1 MDAACNAGC
10 VRNRLS
16 RTSSTLAAMATSTHV
31 IHQGEPGIRLAAG
44 DLEAI
49 VIPSAGMVVASLR
62 LRGDELLGRADSL
75 AAWVVGGHTMGIPLL
90 HPWANRLA
98 GTRYAIDGQA
108 VEIDPASPLLH
119 RDANGLPIHGLLAA
133 SPAWKAIT
141 PVANEARARLTAVLD
156 AEDVPGLL
164 AAFPFPHRL
173 ELALEVR
180 PATLSI
186 ATTLTATGEVAV
198 PIAFGW
204 HPYLQLPRAPRSE
217 WEIEL
222 PAMRAL
228 ELDELQLPTGEEH
241 AFDGLR
247 SPLGVM
253 TFDDAFGAVE
263 PGATLAIR
271 ARGRGIVVSF
281 DEGYP
286 YGQVFAPASQ
296 DVVALEPMTAPANAL
311 VSGNGLTFA
320 RAGTS
325 HRARFSVHVN

>member
-1 MDAACNAGC
+1 
-10 VRNRLS
+10 
-16 RTSSTLAAMATSTHV
+16 MATSTNV
-31 IHQGEPGIRLAAG
+31 MHQGEPGVRLAAG

-98 GTRYAIDGQA
+98 GTHYAIDGRP
-108 VEIDPASPLLH
+108 VEIDPESPLLH

-133 SPAWKAIT
+133 SRAWKAVT
-141 PVANEARARLTAVLD
+141 PVANEARARLSAVLD
-156 AEDVPGLL
+156 AGDVPGMLE
-164 AAFPFPHRL
+164 AFPFPHRL
-173 ELALEVR
+173 ELALELR
-180 PATLSI
+180 PETLSI
-186 ATTLTATGEVAV
+186 STTLIATGGVAV
-198 PIAFGW
+198 PVAFGW

-217 WEIEL
+217 WELEL

-228 ELDELQLPTGEEH
+228 ELDELMLPTGEQH
-241 AFDGLR
+241 PFDGLR
-247 SPLGVM
+247 APLGAT

-263 PGATLAIR
+263 PGAGFAIR

-286 YGQVFAPASQ
+286 CGQVFAPSSQ

-311 VSGNGLTFA
+311 ASGRGLTFA
-320 RAGTS
+320 PAGTS
-325 HRARFSVHVN
+325 HRARFSIHVE